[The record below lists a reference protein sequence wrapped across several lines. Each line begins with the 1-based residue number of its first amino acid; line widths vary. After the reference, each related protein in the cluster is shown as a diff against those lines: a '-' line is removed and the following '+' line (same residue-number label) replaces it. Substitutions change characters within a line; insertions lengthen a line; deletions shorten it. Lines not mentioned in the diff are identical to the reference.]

1 MKISIELEVD
11 ELTGNNYCE
20 LSPDTK
26 QRLIAEISEILKTTV
41 NNERITK
48 LKKLLQELQNDSGGT
63 NFDAEILYE
72 ILRTEDE

>member
-11 ELTGNNYCE
+11 EVTWNNYKE
-20 LSPDTK
+20 LGPEKK
-26 QRLIAEISEILKTTV
+26 QRLIIQVSEMLKTAV
-41 NNERITK
+41 NNERIAK
-48 LKKLLQELQNDSGGT
+48 LKKLLKELQDESGGT